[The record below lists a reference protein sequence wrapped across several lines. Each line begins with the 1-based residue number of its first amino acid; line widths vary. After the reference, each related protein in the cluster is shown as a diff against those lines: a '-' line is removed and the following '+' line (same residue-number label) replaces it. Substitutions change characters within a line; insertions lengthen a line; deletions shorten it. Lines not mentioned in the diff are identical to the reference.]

1 MKARLL
7 KSDGTLVKKPV
18 TGRPVISQEVFM
30 EEAMNAERPRA
41 IEEKRSI
48 FKKVRNLFKK

>member
-1 MKARLL
+1 M
-7 KSDGTLVKKPV
+7 KKPV